1 MGPVLR
7 AIAQGLRDERGYAPP
22 EDQPDRWY
30 IQNEAKTYDEELAGM
45 TSQGTEE
52 TNVDR
57 VGATESKRES
67 LFGRRMRFGA
77 FAIVGIAA
85 ATAASVLSGIRIAEG
100 TSRTQALIPIAVF
113 VGFGVVAIA
122 MTRFDIYL
130 AGAVAARASL
140 DAAKLASN
148 GSAPDLDVTGVF
160 AVMFITF
167 GVLWLVAQRPLRRS
181 WSPMVAPFVVL
192 IGLAALS
199 VTFTPQVARGLR
211 ELSRLGAILVLLL
224 VLQEFL
230 ATRSRQRLILG
241 AVFVSAVVP
250 ITVAARQMATGSH
263 LFSAGGFD
271 RVTGT
276 FTHPNPLA
284 TYLTLIVI
292 LGVAVLPH
300 VGRWYRIGLVVLIG
314 AGAWTLLLTYTRSG
328 WIAVFIGLAVVGYY
342 QRGILLPLL
351 GIAVVV
357 GALAVPIVVERFA
370 DLSDTATA
378 SGQPVNSL
386 EWRVQT
392 WENALGAVENPIVG
406 MGLLSSDS
414 LTDANKLPHNDFVRM
429 YVELGIVGFL
439 VYLWFLG
446 AAWRI
451 AVISLGASSLDLNR
465 GLAVGFAG
473 VAAAFLVLSVVSNLM
488 SQLVLLW
495 YFAITASLAW
505 STTVVAEEPADTP
518 A

>member
-1 MGPVLR
+1 
-7 AIAQGLRDERGYAPP
+7 
-22 EDQPDRWY
+22 
-30 IQNEAKTYDEELAGM
+30 M

-57 VGATESKRES
+57 VAVAERKRGS
-67 LFGRRMRFGA
+67 RFGRRMWFGVLA
-77 FAIVGIAA
+77 MGGIAA
-85 ATAASVLSGIRIAEG
+85 ATAASVLSGINIADG
-100 TSRTQALIPIAVF
+100 ASRTQAFIPIAVF
-113 VGFGVVAIA
+113 VGFGVVAVA
-122 MTRFDIYL
+122 LTRFDIYL

-140 DAAKLASN
+140 DAAKLGSN
-148 GSAPDLDVTGVF
+148 SSAPGLDVTGVF
-160 AVMFITF
+160 AVMFIAF
-167 GVLWLVAQRPLRRS
+167 GILWLVAQRPLRRS

-192 IGLAALS
+192 IGLATLS

-230 ATRSRQRLILG
+230 STRSRQRLILG
-241 AVFVSAVVP
+241 AVFLSAVVP
-250 ITVAARQMATGSH
+250 IAVAARQMATGSQ

-284 TYLTLIVI
+284 TYLTMIVV
-292 LGVAVLPH
+292 LGVAVLPY
-300 VGRWYRIGLVVLIG
+300 VGRWYRIGLVILIG

-328 WIAVFIGLAVVGYY
+328 WIAVFLGLAVVGYY

-351 GIAVVV
+351 GILLVVV
-357 GALAVPIVVERFA
+357 ALALPAVTERFA

-392 WENALGAVENPIVG
+392 WETALGAVENPIVG
-406 MGLLSSDS
+406 MGLRSSDV

-451 AVISLGASSLDLNR
+451 ALRSLAASASDLNR

-473 VAAAFLVLSVVSNLM
+473 VAAAFLVLSVVSNLL

-495 YFAITASLAW
+495 YFAIAASLAW
-505 STTVVAEEPADTP
+505 SATVVVEERADTP